1 MVRSLHNV
9 ELYKGMLRI
18 ALSYFA
24 NVPEAELEEFID
36 QFEMKFYPKKSVIIA
51 PNNTDLKGYFIVRGL
66 VRMYYI
72 VNNTEITSDFRD
84 ANSFFV
90 NGYKVYAKQDNFDYF
105 VALEDT
111 ICLVADWEQLEIIL
125 SKYHALERMGRKI
138 IEWHYTESMR
148 ISYNTL
154 FMDVEQ
160 RYSIFMKERAPL
172 INRVP
177 LKYIASYLGIAK
189 ETLSRLRNRIK

>member
-1 MVRSLHNV
+1 MVRSIHNV

>member
-1 MVRSLHNV
+1 
-9 ELYKGMLRI
+9 
-18 ALSYFA
+18 
-24 NVPEAELEEFID
+24 
-36 QFEMKFYPKKSVIIA
+36 
-51 PNNTDLKGYFIVRGL
+51 
-66 VRMYYI
+66 
-72 VNNTEITSDFRD
+72 
-84 ANSFFV
+84 
-90 NGYKVYAKQDNFDYF
+90 
-105 VALEDT
+105 
-111 ICLVADWEQLEIIL
+111 
-125 SKYHALERMGRKI
+125 MGRKI

>member
-1 MVRSLHNV
+1 MVRSIHNV

-84 ANSFFV
+84 ANSFFL